1 MAFTNLEKTDM
12 VLIYGE
18 ARDIQSQHG
27 KSTVKGF
34 LEEYFPNPNART
46 FVNVVQ
52 HLRDFGRFEIKKRD
66 LGRQRENFFTKLKTT
81 TNKYSASC
89 RSSERFSVCGASSK
103 RPSGNLSKQRN
114 SESKFGLFGHVVLK
128 LALQTMA
135 GVLSSFFDAFTRN
148 YSLFTLLFI

>member
-66 LGRQRENFFTKLKTT
+66 LGRQREKFFHEIENQPRTSTQHL
-81 TNKYSASC
+81 AGHL
-89 RSSERFSVCGASSK
+89 RVFQFVAASSK

-114 SESKFGLFGHVVLK
+114 SESN
-128 LALQTMA
+128 
-135 GVLSSFFDAFTRN
+135 SAFLGT
-148 YSLFTLLFI
+148 SC